1 MENLTISIFEN
12 QFLLKTLKEIKLF
25 SNFKINYYDNLD
37 LLLKN
42 SLDKREVVIL
52 FDNAKNHKNLQ
63 LLIKSNIPIVIR
75 IATVEQINKKISI
88 IFSTFSLARKFFSIF
103 RKTIRAVIK
112 KTNKDKKK
120 IKFLDTENS
129 GYK

>member
-1 MENLTISIFEN
+1 MSTKRKSVIGTIE
-12 QFLLKTLKEIKLF
+12 
-25 SNFKINYYDNLD
+25 
-37 LLLKN
+37 
-42 SLDKREVVIL
+42 
-52 FDNAKNHKNLQ
+52 KNLVASK
-63 LLIKSNIPIVIR
+63 ITESNIPIVIN